1 MMLSLEPYTCGYKG
15 SSVFPKSFSFMLDG
29 FREFLILFSASN
41 YLLLQEERKREK
53 MRVTSFTKM
62 AIVKTA

>member
-1 MMLSLEPYTCGYKG
+1 
-15 SSVFPKSFSFMLDG
+15 MLDG

-41 YLLLQEERKREK
+41 YLLLREERKREK